1 MNQSNLQVR
10 PSLPKNKHKDKFSQ
24 ILTTS
29 NFVAK
34 NFLIVLCWQKHLLIV
49 FNCYISNNVIEIYIS
64 YHITCRVQR
73 HMILNFVAKNFLIV
87 LCWKKH
93 LLIVFNCYISNK
105 VIEIYI
111 SYHII
116 YSIFVSYLYCPM
128 LQCTR

>member
-1 MNQSNLQVR
+1 MNTKLVMNQSNLQVR

-29 NFVAK
+29 
-34 NFLIVLCWQKHLLIV
+34 
-49 FNCYISNNVIEIYIS
+49 
-64 YHITCRVQR
+64 
-73 HMILNFVAKNFLIV
+73 NFVAKNFLIV